1 MEKQVENNGEILPV
15 FYVFKNFDVIVL
27 LLRRTLEKMLVMWYK
42 YNIMH
47 EKITFVKAEGKNK

>member
-27 LLRRTLEKMLVMWYK
+27 LLCKKKEKMLFQPSFK
-42 YNIMH
+42 LI
-47 EKITFVKAEGKNK
+47 I